1 MAAQTWSASFDT
13 LQGRNP
19 LLEYNHSA
27 DQGSVPI
34 QPGPLPAGYFLRGT
48 LEYGSAERGDLWAPY
63 TGRPL
68 ESCDEDGCEP
78 LDGSDGNDIL
88 VEALLSYEPSPGT
101 VFFLGYTRQMEDSRR
116 FGFEAVQPTADGLF
130 AKLSYRFRM

>member
-1 MAAQTWSASFDT
+1 
-13 LQGRNP
+13 
-19 LLEYNHSA
+19 
-27 DQGSVPI
+27 
-34 QPGPLPAGYFLRGT
+34 
-48 LEYGSAERGDLWAPY
+48 
-63 TGRPL
+63 
-68 ESCDEDGCEP
+68 
-78 LDGSDGNDIL
+78 